1 MGYTI
6 FKNAMRP
13 VHPGEVL
20 REDYLKPLGSS
31 VNALAKRLNVPTSR
45 MNDIVL
51 ERRGVSADTA
61 QRLTR
66 CFGGDAQTWLN
77 LQAIYDLRTVEIASA
92 KAIKAEVEPLNI
104 DNFVRT

>member
-1 MGYTI
+1 ML
-6 FKNAMRP
+6 KNRMRP

-20 REDYLKPLGSS
+20 REDYLKPLGLS

-61 QRLTR
+61 LRLTR

-77 LQAIYDLRTVEIASA
+77 LQAIFDLRTVEIASA
-92 KAIKAEVEPLNI
+92 KFSKAEVDPI
-104 DNFVRT
+104 DLADFAQG